1 MVHWSPVRLVSK
13 KFFLRV
19 WPSVALTA
27 AIVDHH
33 AVAADLIGVNHVTAA
48 LPEEMMIFN
57 YLYWLSKECSCRSD
71 DTSSTHTPAALS
83 LLTQSA
89 SWSVR
94 HLQDWREGNR
104 DRFKFTIHTQS
115 RCVCVCFCL
124 TSAVVHVS
132 VTRPLQHHLT
142 SIFLLQL
149 DTIRTHLWTQEFIG
163 FWMLNMF
170 IWLEWSRWTDCG
182 HSRIQ
187 NINDRCPN
195 ERNGHVNSFVKL
207 IKFKY

>member
-83 LLTQSA
+83 LLTQRLLLEVYAIYRTEEKETGTDSNSQYTPRA
-89 SWSVR
+89 
-94 HLQDWREGNR
+94 D
-104 DRFKFTIHTQS
+104 
-115 RCVCVCFCL
+115 VCVCFCL

-187 NINDRCPN
+187 NINDRCLN

>member
-1 MVHWSPVRLVSK
+1 M
-13 KFFLRV
+13 F
-19 WPSVALTA
+19 
-27 AIVDHH
+27 
-33 AVAADLIGVNHVTAA
+33 
-48 LPEEMMIFN
+48 
-57 YLYWLSKECSCRSD
+57 LSKWRHIVN
-71 DTSSTHTPAALS
+71 THTCCTVSADS
-83 LLTQSA
+83 TSA
-89 SWSVR
+89 SSGTPSTGLKR
-94 HLQDWREGNR
+94 RKQGQIQ
-104 DRFKFTIHTQS
+104 IHNTHPEQM
-115 RCVCVCFCL
+115 CVCVCFCL

-187 NINDRCPN
+187 NINDRCLN